1 MKALS
6 SLAGLTLSLALLFT
20 LAPSESHAQRVAK
33 VSQPGGVPVT
43 LVVYNYKPAARTVS
57 WWSFTGVKTPVG
69 TAPSIG
75 AGGTPT
81 VFASFSKQVWSFNGP
96 RGGGF
101 RRLNGTKPVQTIII
115 GTAPAGAVGAA
126 GVPIPAPSVKNVIRQ
141 PNYTTNLN
149 ITVKPGSGG
158 PGQSAA
164 PAANEPLTDGVME
177 DEADQA
183 LSKDDPEVVEFLS
196 IHNKARAAVG
206 VPPLVWSDDLS
217 RRAQKWADKI
227 ADTGDVTRH
236 SRGKYGENIAWG
248 TGKFL
253 PETAAKKWL
262 AEKSKYKPGVSFNDV
277 GHYTQM
283 VWKKSTAVG
292 FGIAEVN
299 GGTVI
304 VANYDP
310 AGNIAG
316 ETPY

>member
-20 LAPSESHAQRVAK
+20 LAPSESHAQVVPR

-43 LVVYNYKPAARTVS
+43 LVVYNYKQNPWTAS
-57 WWSFTGVKTPVG
+57 WFSFTGVKTPVG
-69 TAPSIG
+69 PVPSIKTGG
-75 AGGTPT
+75 APT
-81 VFASFSKQVWSFNGP
+81 VFASFSKQVWAFNGP
-96 RGGGF
+96 GPWGF
-101 RRLNGTKPVQTIII
+101 RRLNGTLPVQTIII
-115 GTAPAGAVGAA
+115 GKAPNGAVGSPGVTAPA
-126 GVPIPAPSVKNVIRQ
+126 PSLKNVIKQ

-158 PGQSAA
+158 QGQPAA
-164 PAANEPLTDGVME
+164 PAANEPLTDGVVAE
-177 DEADQA
+177 EAA
-183 LSKDDPEVVEFLS
+183 PLTKDDPEVVEFLS
-196 IHNKARAAVG
+196 VHNKARAAVG
-206 VPPLVWSDDLS
+206 VPPLVWSDDLAS
-217 RRAQKWADKI
+217 FAQKWADKI
-227 ADTGDVTRH
+227 AKTGDVAHRPK
-236 SRGKYGENIAWG
+236 GKYGENLAWS
-248 TGKFL
+248 TGEFG
-253 PETAAKKWL
+253 PAVAAKKWL
-262 AEKSKYKPGVSFNDV
+262 AEKRQYKPGVSFNVV

-283 VWKKSTAVG
+283 VWRKSTAVG